1 MKRNSYIILA
11 ISAVLLSRLTF
22 VFFDDPEGPNLLVV
36 TMLALVL
43 YSLSYLANSFYFRT
57 KVKEDNRLL
66 YSIFTQIL
74 SAIVLFLFLK

>member
-11 ISAVLLSRLTF
+11 ISAVLLSRLTY

-43 YSLSYLANSFYFRT
+43 YSLSYLVNSFYFST
-57 KVKEDNRLL
+57 KVKEENRLL
-66 YSIFTQIL
+66 YSIFTQIF
-74 SAIVLFLFLK
+74 SAVVLFLILK